1 MTNRHDIRWTRT
13 IRPVVVA
20 AIALAALTVA
30 TAPTAVAQTPP
41 SLDRA
46 EDLTRLGRAEEARGI
61 LIEWWDRESDEA
73 SRDDLQRGLW
83 LRARLTVDPVQ
94 AELDF
99 RRLVVLYPRGRYT
112 PQALLRLAQASF
124 ETGDEESARGYVA
137 TLSRDFAGSP
147 VSREAETWLRAAGP
161 APAPPPADARG
172 APAARPPATVQP
184 PATVRAP
191 VTGREPSAGP
201 DRPAPP
207 AARDPDPDVAPER
220 PPDSRTELAGTYFV
234 QLGAFAEETRAVAL
248 FEEMRSA
255 GIDVRIVRV
264 DGSRFLHV
272 RFGRFVERAA
282 AAAELERLTASGISA
297 ALVRDERPEQ
307 LVRGG

>member
-1 MTNRHDIRWTRT
+1 MTNRHEIRRART

-20 AIALAALTVA
+20 TIALAALTVA
-30 TAPTAVAQTPP
+30 TTSPAVAQTPP

-112 PQALLRLAQASF
+112 PEALLRLAQASF
-124 ETGDEESARGYVA
+124 ERGDEESARGYVA

-161 APAPPPADARG
+161 APAPPSADVRA
-172 APAARPPATVQP
+172 APAAQP
-184 PATVRAP
+184 PATARAP
-191 VTGREPSAGP
+191 VTGRVPSAGA
-201 DRPAPP
+201 DRPPP
-207 AARDPDPDVAPER
+207 AVRDPDPEVAPER
-220 PPDSRTELAGTYFV
+220 LPDSRTEPAGTYFV

-264 DGSRFLHV
+264 EGSRFLHV
-272 RFGRFVERAA
+272 RFGRFAERAA

-297 ALVRDERPEQ
+297 ALVRDERSEQ

>member
-1 MTNRHDIRWTRT
+1 MTNRHEIRWART
-13 IRPVVVA
+13 VGPVVLA
-20 AIALAALTVA
+20 TIALAALTVA
-30 TAPTAVAQTPP
+30 TASPAVAQTP

-161 APAPPPADARG
+161 APAPPSADARG
-172 APAARPPATVQP
+172 APAAQP
-184 PATVRAP
+184 PATARAP

-207 AARDPDPDVAPER
+207 AARNPDPEVAPER
-220 PPDSRTELAGTYFV
+220 PPDNRTEPAGAYFV
-234 QLGAFAEETRAVAL
+234 QLGAFAEETRALAL

>member
-1 MTNRHDIRWTRT
+1 MTNRHEIRRART

-20 AIALAALTVA
+20 TIALAALTVA
-30 TAPTAVAQTPP
+30 TTSPAVAQTPP

-112 PQALLRLAQASF
+112 PEALLRLAQASF

-161 APAPPPADARG
+161 APAPPSADVRG
-172 APAARPPATVQP
+172 APAAQP
-184 PATVRAP
+184 PATARAP
-191 VTGREPSAGP
+191 VTGREPSAGA

-207 AARDPDPDVAPER
+207 AVRDPDPDVAPER
-220 PPDSRTELAGTYFV
+220 PPDSRTEPAGTYFV

-264 DGSRFLHV
+264 EGSRFLHV

-297 ALVRDERPEQ
+297 ALVRDERSEQ

>member
-1 MTNRHDIRWTRT
+1 MTNRREIRRART

-20 AIALAALTVA
+20 TIAVAALAVA
-30 TAPTAVAQTPP
+30 TTSPAVGQTPP

-83 LRARLTVDPVQ
+83 LRARLTVDPEQ

-112 PQALLRLAQASF
+112 PEALLRLAQASF

-161 APAPPPADARG
+161 APAPPSADVRG
-172 APAARPPATVQP
+172 APTAQAPAT
-184 PATVRAP
+184 ARAP
-191 VTGREPSAGP
+191 VTGREPSARA

-207 AARDPDPDVAPER
+207 TVRDPVPDDAPER
-220 PPDSRTELAGTYFV
+220 PPESRTEPAGTYFV

-264 DGSRFLHV
+264 EGSRFLHV
-272 RFGRFVERAA
+272 RLGRFVERAA
-282 AAAELERLTASGISA
+282 AAAELERLTTSGISA
-297 ALVRDERPEQ
+297 ALVRDERSEQ